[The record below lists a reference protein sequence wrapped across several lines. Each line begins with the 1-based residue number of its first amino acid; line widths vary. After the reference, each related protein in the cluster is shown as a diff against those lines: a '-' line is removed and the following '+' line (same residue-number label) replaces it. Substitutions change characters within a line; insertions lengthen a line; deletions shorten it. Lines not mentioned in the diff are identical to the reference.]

1 MIAPVDILERL
12 LLAAFLGGVI
22 GMERERREWAAGLRT
37 HMLVCLGAALTIIV
51 STFGFGDVLG
61 TPGVVLDP
69 SRIAAQV
76 ISGIGFLGAGTIL
89 FLQREQVIRGLTTAA
104 GLWAVAAIGL
114 AAGSG
119 MWLAAVLTTVVAW
132 LIMAGLKPL
141 ERRFFNHHA
150 GPPRLLLGL
159 SDEAELAPVRAEL
172 DKRGTALKQMVLHH
186 DVDGDDQLEL
196 LFESSVS
203 ERELAQLADAL
214 RHLPGVVTISFGVA
228 ARKASPHP

>member
-1 MIAPVDILERL
+1 MISPVEVLERL
-12 LLAAFLGGVI
+12 LLATLLGGVI
-22 GMERERREWAAGLRT
+22 GIERERREWAAGLRT
-37 HMLVCLGAALTIIV
+37 HMLVCLGAALAIIV
-51 STFGFGDVLG
+51 SAFGFADVLQ
-61 TPGVVLDP
+61 TKGVILDP

-119 MWLAAVLTTVVAW
+119 MYVAAVLATVVVS

-150 GPPRLLLGL
+150 GPPRMLLSL
-159 SDEAELAPVRAEL
+159 SDEAELAPVRAEVARQGL
-172 DKRGTALKQMVLHH
+172 LLRKMVLHQ
-186 DVDGDDQLEL
+186 DDAGDDRLEL
-196 LFESSVS
+196 LFGPGVS
-203 ERELAQLADAL
+203 EADMARLADGL
-214 RHLPGVVTISFGVA
+214 RKLPGLVSISFGAVSA
-228 ARKASPHP
+228 TSQQRS